1 MKKIVLILLVSVSF
15 AFAEGF
21 TLKSDDISGQL
32 TNAQVFNG
40 FGCTGE
46 NISPSLS
53 WDNVPKGTKS
63 FAITM
68 YDKDAPTGSGWW
80 HWIVVDI
87 PKDVTNIEQ
96 NSGNVSLDLMPEGAI
111 QTRTDYGQSG
121 FGGAC
126 PPVGHGAHQYVITV
140 YALDRET
147 LGVNADAAPAL
158 VGYMINAHTIAKAS
172 VIAYYGR

>member
-1 MKKIVLILLVSVSF
+1 MKKIILMLLVSVSF

-40 FGCTGE
+40 FGCSGE

-53 WDNVPKGTKS
+53 WENVPQGTKS

-87 PKDVTNIEQ
+87 PKDVTSLAQ
-96 NSGNVSLDLMPEGAI
+96 NSGDVTLNLMPKGAV
-111 QTRTDYGQSG
+111 QTRTDYGKSG

-140 YALDRET
+140 YALDVES
-147 LGVNADAAPAL
+147 LGVDADAAPGL

>member
-1 MKKIVLILLVSVSF
+1 MKKIVLILLASVSF
-15 AFAEGF
+15 IFADGF
-21 TLKSDDISGQL
+21 TLKSDDFSGQL
-32 TNAQVFNG
+32 TDAQVFNG
-40 FGCTGE
+40 FGCMGK

-53 WDNVPKGTKS
+53 WENAPAGTKS

-87 PKDVTNIEQ
+87 PKDVTSLKQ
-96 NSGNVSLDLMPEGAI
+96 NSGNISLDLMPKGAI
-111 QTRTDYGQSG
+111 QTRTDYGQGG

-126 PPVGHGAHQYVITV
+126 PPVGHGPHQYVITV
-140 YALDRET
+140 HALNIEK
-147 LGVNADAAPAL
+147 LGVDEEALPGL
-158 VGYMINAHTIAKAS
+158 VGFMINAHTIGKAS

>member
-1 MKKIVLILLVSVSF
+1 MKKMIFIFLASVSF
-15 AFAEGF
+15 MFAQGF
-21 TLKSDDISGQL
+21 TLSSDDISGQL

-40 FGCTGE
+40 FGCSGE

-53 WDNVPKGTKS
+53 WKNAPKGTKS

-87 PKDVTNIEQ
+87 PKDVMSLKQ
-96 NSGNVSLDLMPEGAI
+96 NSGNISLNLMPEGAI

-158 VGYMINAHTIAKAS
+158 VGYMINAHTIGKAS